1 MAKSADNDDE
11 IAGLYRLPLGE
22 FTAARNALAR
32 KLGPA
37 AGDVR
42 TLEKPNV
49 AAWAVNQLYWQR
61 RPAYDALIRA
71 AQAMRT
77 AHTHMLS
84 GRKAPGVNVPQADSA
99 HRDAIRAATQAIREL
114 AQAAGETLS
123 ASTLEAV
130 GETLRSLPS
139 DDPPGRL
146 TKPLQP
152 MGFGALLGISVQG
165 PASRVQGPSTPV
177 GVRGSRS
184 PGVKESKGPGVKDT
198 AAERAAA
205 KKEAAENAKKRKE
218 LEKALRAAEAAERD
232 AESAL
237 AEARKA
243 VAKVERDYAAVRDR
257 LQFLEKQRSDAEEEA
272 HKRSRALT
280 EATNAR
286 AQAVQEL
293 RRFT

>member
-1 MAKSADNDDE
+1 MGKSPDNDDE
-11 IAGLYRLPLGE
+11 IAGLYQLPLGE
-22 FTAARNALAR
+22 FTAARNALAK

-71 AQAMRT
+71 SQAMRT

-84 GRKAPGVNVPQADSA
+84 GRKADVPQADSV

-146 TKPLQP
+146 TRPLQP
-152 MGFGALLGISVQG
+152 MGFGALLDIGVQPKRGLPAVARSAEVG
-165 PASRVQGPSTPV
+165 PAA
-177 GVRGSRS
+177 
-184 PGVKESKGPGVKDT
+184 KET

-243 VAKVERDYAAVRDR
+243 VTKVERDYAAVRDR
-257 LQFLEKQRSDAEEEA
+257 LQFLEKQRTDAEEEA

-286 AQAVQEL
+286 TQAAQDLQRL
-293 RRFT
+293 T

>member
-1 MAKSADNDDE
+1 MAKSPDKDDE

-61 RPAYDALIRA
+61 RPVYDALIRA

-77 AHTHMLS
+77 AHTNMLS
-84 GRKAPGVNVPQADSA
+84 GRKAPGVDVPQADSA

-114 AQAAGETLS
+114 AEAAGETLS

-146 TKPLQP
+146 TRPLTP
-152 MGFGALLGISVQG
+152 MGFGALLNIGVQPSRGLPAVARSAEVG
-165 PASRVQGPSTPV
+165 PRA
-177 GVRGSRS
+177 
-184 PGVKESKGPGVKDT
+184 KEG

-205 KKEAAENAKKRKE
+205 KKEAAENAKKRKA
-218 LEKALRAAEAAERD
+218 LEKALRAAEAAERE

-237 AEARKA
+237 TEARKA

-272 HKRSRALT
+272 HKRSRALND
-280 EATNAR
+280 AANAR
-286 AQAVQEL
+286 TQAAQDLQRL
-293 RRFT
+293 T

>member
-1 MAKSADNDDE
+1 MAKSPDHDDE
-11 IAGLYRLPLGE
+11 IAALYRLPLGE
-22 FTAARNALAR
+22 FTAARNALAK

-84 GRKAPGVNVPQADSA
+84 GRKADVPQADSA

-139 DDPPGRL
+139 DDAPGRL
-146 TKPLQP
+146 TKPLSP
-152 MGFGALLGISVQG
+152 LGFGALLGISVQG
-165 PASRVQGPSTPV
+165 PVSRVQGPGPGA
-177 GVRGSRS
+177 GVPGSRS
-184 PGVKESKGPGVKDT
+184 PGVAKSTV
-198 AAERAAA
+198 AERAAA

-257 LQFLEKQRSDAEEEA
+257 LQFLEKQRTDAEEEA

-286 AQAVQEL
+286 TQAAQEL
-293 RRFT
+293 QRFT